1 LTQSERIRAP
11 VVVPPIV
18 PYAAVET
25 LTNAV
30 ALPEDEAESLRR
42 SIERYRRL
50 LREASDERL
59 SRELKKM
66 IEEAERRLK
75 EIEGS

>member
-1 LTQSERIRAP
+1 
-11 VVVPPIV
+11 V
-18 PYAAVET
+18 
-25 LTNAV
+25 
-30 ALPEDEAESLRR
+30 EDEAESLRR
-42 SIERYRRL
+42 TIERYRRL

-75 EIEGS
+75 EIGRS